1 MQYLLILGKTV
12 RINVNIG
19 LTLEYRYLDL
29 TCLKCIVWLTGRKDS
44 KLSWWA
50 CSMVIYSGSW
60 TNTQFWGGGVLS
72 YIGCVNV
79 ACWVY
84 DYKCS
89 TYTTWGTSRHN
100 SGLWGM
106 YYQTWYFLYY
116 TDWWWM
122 EHKLLVWKVIHV
134 LPFYSSLLFF
144 VLYHYTV
151 KPYYPFY
158 LTYNSHRL

>member
-12 RINVNIG
+12 SINVNIG

-44 KLSWWA
+44 KLRWWA
-50 CSMVIYSGSW
+50 CGMVIYSGSW
-60 TNTQFWGGGVLS
+60 TNTQFWGGGGLS

-100 SGLWGM
+100 SGLWDVLSNLIFPLLHWLIMDGTQITGM
-106 YYQTWYFLYY
+106 KSHSRITIL
-116 TDWWWM
+116 
-122 EHKLLVWKVIHV
+122 
-134 LPFYSSLLFF
+134 LLFAF
-144 VLYHYTV
+144 FCTV
-151 KPYYPFY
+151 S
-158 LTYNSHRL
+158 LHR